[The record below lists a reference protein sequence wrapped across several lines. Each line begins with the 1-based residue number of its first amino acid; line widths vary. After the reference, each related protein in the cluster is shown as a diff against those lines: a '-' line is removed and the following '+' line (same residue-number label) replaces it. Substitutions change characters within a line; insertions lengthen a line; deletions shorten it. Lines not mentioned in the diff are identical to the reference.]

1 MGKQNKELLENIE
14 KHENNNKLNKM
25 EKITEEQFDAYVD
38 VQQSGV
44 TNMWDVRTVG
54 ELSGLEKEVIM
65 TIMTNYGELK
75 DKYDE

>member
-25 EKITEEQFDAYVD
+25 EKITEEQFEAYVD

-65 TIMTNYGELK
+65 TIMTNYGELME
-75 DKYDE
+75 KYDE